1 MKISYKWLCELTP
14 VTLAPRELAE
24 KVTMTGRGVDS
35 VERVGDDDILDF
47 DLTSNRPDALSHL
60 GIGREAALV
69 CGMSLKPAESK
80 IRESEEPASAAASI
94 EILDPELCPR
104 YAARV

>member
-1 MKISYKWLCELTP
+1 MKFSYKWLGELVP
-14 VTLAPRELAE
+14 LTLNPKELAE
-24 KVTMTGRGVDS
+24 RLTMAGLAVEG
-35 VERVGDDDILDF
+35 VERVGDDHILDF

-80 IRESEEPASAAASI
+80 LTESDEAASAVSSV
-94 EILDPELCPR
+94 EILDADL
-104 YAARV
+104 